1 MFARDVVSVAPRER
15 RGILPFEVAVVL
27 AIGLAP
33 LPVPAV
39 VPLVVAAS
47 VSLWARG
54 RSFGDVIKG
63 PRAYAA
69 IGALAGAA
77 ALALAVL
84 IATPLVERLTAGAVQ
99 WSMYPIVRGS
109 VNGLV
114 TVAILVGVGAIAAE
128 LVLRGWIVERV
139 LELSRGNAML
149 AVLVGAFAEAIV
161 VGGSLDAR
169 LGAALFGIAMGWM
182 HVAAGRSAL
191 PPIAARVTFSVGAVL
206 LEGLRIVG

>member
-1 MFARDVVSVAPRER
+1 MFARDVVSLTPRER
-15 RGILPFEVAVVL
+15 RGMVPCEVAVVL

-39 VPLVVAAS
+39 VPLVIAAS
-47 VSLWARG
+47 ISLWARG
-54 RSFGDVIKG
+54 RSFGDVTKG
-63 PRAYAA
+63 PALYAL

-84 IATPLVERLTAGAVQ
+84 IATPLVESLTAGAGQ
-99 WSMYPIVRGS
+99 WSMYPVVRGS
-109 VNGLV
+109 ANGLV
-114 TVAILVGVGAIAAE
+114 AVVILVGVSAIAAE

-169 LGAALFGIAMGWM
+169 LGAALFGVAMGWM
-182 HVAAGRSAL
+182 HVAGGRSAL
-191 PPIAARVTFSVGAVL
+191 APIAARVTFSVGAVV
-206 LEGLRIVG
+206 LETMRIVG